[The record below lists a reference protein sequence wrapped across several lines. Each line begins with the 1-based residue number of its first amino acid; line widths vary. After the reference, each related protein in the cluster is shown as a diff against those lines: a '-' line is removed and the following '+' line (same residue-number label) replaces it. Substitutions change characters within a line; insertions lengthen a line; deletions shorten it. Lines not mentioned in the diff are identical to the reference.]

1 MKNLIAIVSIIAM
14 IAACSSAQKSGDKTS
29 IGNSSVKNDT
39 IRIANDSLDYEIIIF
54 EQGFNSWLATQQPRG
69 FYNQN
74 YLEQKNWRYVVTY
87 NSRVTSYPYSITG
100 LYPQQIDYQPEIDYG
115 YEVNYLL
122 YNYFLYFQ
130 REYNQ
135 KL

>member
-1 MKNLIAIVSIIAM
+1 M

-74 YLEQKNWRYVVTY
+74 YL
-87 NSRVTSYPYSITG
+87 
-100 LYPQQIDYQPEIDYG
+100 DFQPRDQ
-115 YEVNYLL
+115 LAFFS
-122 YNYFLYFQ
+122 FLQ
-130 REYNQ
+130 NHQ
-135 KL
+135 